1 MSLIAVLTALPM
13 LASAI
18 TIQPADFYND
28 VRASSPEAAGINLLT
43 RENIVRGY
51 GSRQFGPTRVI
62 NRAEFLKVAMLSA
75 QREYYESGRSCF
87 PDVMLY
93 DWFSAYICAA
103 RDQGVVKGFVDG
115 KFHPEY
121 TVTYGEA
128 LKMLTILF
136 GYQSHA
142 ASGHWAE
149 QYYIAATERGVDL
162 PITIEL
168 DKPLTRGQ
176 AVRLAAAFFAESKG
190 GLMALRLAEGGVY
203 PSSSSLSSVSSSSS
217 SRVSSSSSSSSS
229 FPNRVLDPLTD
240 SVVRSQFI
248 LLGETS
254 PMIGAA
260 KFFIEEEP
268 LDVTAISV
276 NLVSDVATVQSLL
289 VYDDDRRYLG
299 RATLNTATSSTN
311 RNYRLEIPI
320 GMFTLGKREDRSVY
334 FRAQLASKDAGGI
347 GQQSVQI
354 SNVTVQGNGGWSNRA
369 YTKQSSGSR
378 RGRRGCGAAA
388 GQPGADAGAGQ
399 GHPAAPGGRQL
410 DPVRGLHPER
420 RLHPQR
426 IAGQPGQ
433 HGQRGL
439 AGRALTTSALATRR
453 PARAGRLHLGCPAP
467 AGRRPSRAPWGC
479 SQAASDEMPQVSGA
493 SVDTDAR
500 HLHPALFGHG
510 QARKSTGNRAHI
522 RRSSC
527 AQCASSAHHQ
537 SHGQLLCQSP
547 NPGVG
552 MQCSTT

>member
-18 TIQPADFYND
+18 SIQPADFYND

-43 RENIVRGY
+43 RENIVKGY

-62 NRAEFLKVAMLSA
+62 NRAEFLKIAMLSA

-103 RDQGVVKGFVDG
+103 RDQGVVKGFDDG

-136 GYQSHA
+136 GYQSQSV
-142 ASGHWAE
+142 SGHWAE
-149 QYYIAATERGVDL
+149 QYYRAATKRGVDL
-162 PITIEL
+162 PITIDL

-176 AVRLAAAFFAESKG
+176 AVRLSAAFFAEAKG
-190 GLMALRLAEGGVY
+190 GLAALRLAEGGVY
-203 PSSSSLSSVSSSSS
+203 SSSNSSSSSVSSSSS
-217 SRVSSSSSSSSS
+217 SGQTSSSSSSSS
-229 FPNRVLDPLTD
+229 FPNRALDPLTD
-240 SVVRSQFI
+240 SVVRSQFV

-254 PMIGAA
+254 AMIGAA

-311 RNYRLEIPI
+311 RNYRLEIPV
-320 GMFTLGKREDRSVY
+320 GMFTVGKREDRSVY

-369 YTKQSSGSR
+369 YTKQSAGSDVFPVFVTSRSTIVSVANAGQANAALVTGTNQQIGMFTFTGRKTDSSAKINLTDLVFQIEQTGQVTLSNVKIGTPGIPDRTSCLVSGS
-378 RGRRGCGAAA
+378 
-388 GQPGADAGAGQ
+388 
-399 GHPAAPGGRQL
+399 
-410 DPVRGLHPER
+410 
-420 RLHPQR
+420 
-426 IAGQPGQ
+426 
-433 HGQRGL
+433 
-439 AGRALTTSALATRR
+439 LATCDNIPESLGSMTDLPRTITVYGDVT
-453 PARAGRLHLGCPAP
+453 AGDTMHASLRLTLNESGSSSTDGSVTWTDGTSIFTWVAVDSPVVLG
-467 AGRRPSRAPWGC
+467 
-479 SQAASDEMPQVSGA
+479 
-493 SVDTDAR
+493 TYY
-500 HLHPALFGHG
+500 
-510 QARKSTGNRAHI
+510 KY
-522 RRSSC
+522 
-527 AQCASSAHHQ
+527 
-537 SHGQLLCQSP
+537 
-547 NPGVG
+547 
-552 MQCSTT
+552 

>member
-28 VRASSPEAAGINLLT
+28 VRTSSPEAAGINLLT
-43 RENIVRGY
+43 RENIVKGY
-51 GSRQFGPTRVI
+51 GSRQFWPTRVI

-103 RDQGVVKGFVDG
+103 RDQGVVKGYGDG

-128 LKMLTILF
+128 LKMLTVLF
-136 GYQSHA
+136 GYQSHS

-149 QYYIAATERGVDL
+149 QYYLAATKRGVDL
-162 PITIEL
+162 PITIDL

-190 GLMALRLAEGGVY
+190 GLVALRLAEGGSY
-203 PSSSSLSSVSSSSS
+203 SSSSS
-217 SRVSSSSSSSSS
+217 SSSVNSSSNSSQTSSSSSSSS
-229 FPNRVLDPLTD
+229 FPNRALDPLTD

-268 LDVTAISV
+268 LDVTVISV
-276 NLVSDVATVQSLL
+276 NLVSDITTVQSLL

-311 RNYRLEIPI
+311 RNYRLEIPV
-320 GMFTLGKREDRSVY
+320 GMFTVGKREDRSVY

-369 YTKQSSGSR
+369 YTKQSAGSDVFPVFVTSRSTIVSVANAGQANAPLVTGTNQQIGMFTFTGRKTDSSAKINLTDLVFQIEQTGQVTLSNVKIGTPGIPDRLNCLVSGSFATCADIPESLGSMTDLPR
-378 RGRRGCGAAA
+378 TIAVYGDVTA
-388 GQPGADAGAGQ
+388 GDTMHASLRLTLNDAGSSSTDGSVTWTDGTSNFTWVAV
-399 GHPAAPGGRQL
+399 
-410 DPVRGLHPER
+410 DSPVV
-420 RLHPQR
+420 
-426 IAGQPGQ
+426 
-433 HGQRGL
+433 
-439 AGRALTTSALATRR
+439 
-453 PARAGRLHLGCPAP
+453 LG
-467 AGRRPSRAPWGC
+467 
-479 SQAASDEMPQVSGA
+479 
-493 SVDTDAR
+493 T
-500 HLHPALFGHG
+500 HY
-510 QARKSTGNRAHI
+510 KY
-522 RRSSC
+522 
-527 AQCASSAHHQ
+527 
-537 SHGQLLCQSP
+537 
-547 NPGVG
+547 
-552 MQCSTT
+552 